1 MADDRLDSIYS
12 IPDRLADDFSDKG
25 RLMALQ
31 KFVHFPIVL
40 LAAIAV
46 HSAWAAEPGDHP
58 LPREQRE
65 SMTKELKSQ
74 LSVLTEAIKEN
85 PKSVRLYSRRGDVLF
100 FLARFKESVAD
111 YEKMVELDSDQDSS
125 HWRRGIAR
133 FYAKQYKEAAH
144 QFEIYHSFD
153 DVDREN
159 GIWRYFSQY
168 KAYGKEKAKQGLL
181 KYKKDDRQPFP
192 SVYRLFSGDLSS
204 EEVLAGVRNAEISKT
219 ERFKRE
225 FYAFLYVGLNHAL
238 EGRDKEAIVQLRA
251 ATANRW
257 GPEAGFGPNYMWHV
271 GRLHYELLI
280 KKQMSKPDS
289 KEELPKK
296 SEPKKPAK
304 PAVK

>member
-1 MADDRLDSIYS
+1 MAI
-12 IPDRLADDFSDKG
+12 
-25 RLMALQ
+25 Q
-31 KFVHFPIVL
+31 KLRILFPIVL
-40 LAAIAV
+40 LAV
-46 HSAWAAEPGDHP
+46 TCVNSAWVSAAEPGDHP
-58 LPREQRE
+58 LPGEQRE
-65 SMTKELKSQ
+65 RMTKELESRV
-74 LSVLTEAIKEN
+74 SELTKAIKEN
-85 PKSVRLYSRRGDVLF
+85 PKSVGLYSRRGDALF

-133 FYAKQYKEAAH
+133 FYAKKFKEAAH

-168 KAYGKEKAKQGLL
+168 KAYGKKKAKQGLL

-192 SVYRLFSGDLSS
+192 SVYRLFSGELTS
-204 EEVLAGVRNAEISKT
+204 EEVLAGVRDAEISKT
-219 ERFKRE
+219 ERSKRE

-251 ATANRW
+251 ATANKW

-271 GRLHYELLI
+271 GRLHYELLL
-280 KKQMSKPDS
+280 KKQKSKADS
-289 KEELPKK
+289 KEASPKK
-296 SEPKKPAK
+296 SAPKKPAK
-304 PAVK
+304 PAVN